1 MRRITAVS
9 LVTAEDWEPRILGH
23 EQGLDE
29 LILNMD
35 ATPPTTQLPEEGG
48 MCYSLLRKGPHDV
61 WLNEKRI
68 KVEKTVYIMLP
79 YCAASFFYLFIYFCL
94 FLKDVEYEH
103 IF

>member
-1 MRRITAVS
+1 M
-9 LVTAEDWEPRILGH
+9 TAEDWEPRILGH

-61 WLNEKRI
+61 
-68 KVEKTVYIMLP
+68 
-79 YCAASFFYLFIYFCL
+79 
-94 FLKDVEYEH
+94 
-103 IF
+103 